1 MAATKVAITLEQS
14 LLRRIDRLVKRSQF
28 PSRSRA
34 IQEAV
39 AEKLARLE
47 HRRLAH
53 ELSKLDIAEE
63 RRLADAGLI
72 GEAKEWPVY

>member
-14 LLRRIDRLVKRSQF
+14 LLRKIDRLVKKSFF

-39 AEKLARLE
+39 AEKLARFE
-47 HRRLAH
+47 HGRLAR
-53 ELSKLDIAEE
+53 ELGKLDLAEE
-63 RRLADAGLI
+63 RRLADAGLAQEI
-72 GEAKEWPVY
+72 GEWPAY